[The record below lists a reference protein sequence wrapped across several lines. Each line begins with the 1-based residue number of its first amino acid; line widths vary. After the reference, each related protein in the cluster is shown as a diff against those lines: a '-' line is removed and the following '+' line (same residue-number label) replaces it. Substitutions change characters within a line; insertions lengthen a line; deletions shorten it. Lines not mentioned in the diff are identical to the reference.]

1 MEETLRP
8 QTPIGEEAKAR
19 LAVLLKE
26 TRTKSEFQRVLC
38 VWLRAAL
45 HLDAAQIATAIG
57 WRVGSVRQLHSRY
70 LKYGEATLWGPGR
83 GGRRNAYL
91 TPEEEKKFLNAFSS
105 RAFADGKAGIAE
117 IKSAFE
123 AKVGRAVP
131 KSTIYR
137 LLARQGWRKAARRT
151 LSK

>member
-1 MEETLRP
+1 MRP
-8 QTPIGEEAKAR
+8 QTPIGDEATAR

-38 VWLRAAL
+38 IWLRAGL
-45 HLDAAQIATAIG
+45 HLDAARIATAIG

-70 LKYGEATLWGPGR
+70 LKHGEATLLGPGR
-83 GGRRNAYL
+83 GGRHNAYF
-91 TPEEEKKFLNAFSS
+91 TAEEEKEFLSAFSS
-105 RAFADGKAGIAE
+105 RSYADGKAGIAE

-137 LLARQGWRKAARRT
+137 LLARQGWRKSARRAR
-151 LSK
+151 SK